1 MQSPTGGDGE
11 MQNRCWPAK
20 TPQRFG
26 FGAMVVALF
35 LLVGGSPVLAA
46 EKIVIYAAE
55 DEKTTQA
62 LTQLFTQQTKI
73 DTEVIRVP
81 AAGTLA
87 TRIRAE
93 KAAPKAD
100 IFIGGSIEFHA
111 PLAAEGLIL
120 PYKSPVVEEAHISPV
135 FVSPENY
142 WHGWF
147 MGTLV
152 IILNPQRFEHEIAP
166 KGLAKP
172 KTWDDL
178 LDPAYAKAL
187 VSGAPP
193 TCGGA
198 YIFMAVQIFRNGGEA
213 QGFDWLKR
221 YDKQVLQ
228 YTPTCPAGITLVARG
243 EAIAGMNWQDD
254 ATDAMLSKQ
263 PIEVIFPPDTGAEI
277 GGASIIKGGPN
288 PEGAKKFVDFLLSK
302 DAQAIKTQM
311 GHTYPVRGDVE
322 PPQGL
327 PPLASIK
334 LVKYDRQFAIDN
346 RARLTKK
353 WEEEI
358 GSKR

>member
-1 MQSPTGGDGE
+1 MRSRRWLMGMLGTIAVTG
-11 MQNRCWPAK
+11 
-20 TPQRFG
+20 
-26 FGAMVVALF
+26 
-35 LLVGGSPVLAA
+35 VLAGSRTPATA
-46 EKIVIYAAE
+46 EDKIVIYAAE
-55 DEKTTQA
+55 DEKTTAA
-62 LTQLFTQQTKI
+62 LTKLFTEETKI
-73 DTEVIRVP
+73 ATEVIRVP

-87 TRIRAE
+87 ARIRAE

-100 IFIGGSIEFHA
+100 VFIGGSIEFHQ
-111 PLAAEGLIL
+111 PLAAEGLVL
-120 PYKSPVVEEAHISPV
+120 PYRSPVPEQAKIDPV
-135 FVSPENY
+135 FVSPDNY
-142 WHGWF
+142 WHVWF

-152 IILNPQRFEHEIAP
+152 IILNPQRFEHDVAA

-178 LDPAYAKAL
+178 LDPAYQKSL
-187 VSGAPP
+187 VSGNPAS
-193 TCGGA
+193 CGGA
-198 YIFMAVQIFRNGGEA
+198 YIFMAVQIFRNGGEQ

-243 EAIAGMNWQDD
+243 EAIGGMNWQDD
-254 ATDAMLSKQ
+254 ATDAMQSKQ
-263 PIEVIFPPDTGAEI
+263 PIEVIFPPDTGAEL

-288 PEGAKKFVDFLLSK
+288 SEGAKKFVDFLLSK
-302 DAQAIKTQM
+302 EAQKIKTEL
-311 GHTYPVRGDVE
+311 GHTYPVRGDVD

-327 PPLASIK
+327 PPLSAIK

-353 WEEEI
+353 WEDEI